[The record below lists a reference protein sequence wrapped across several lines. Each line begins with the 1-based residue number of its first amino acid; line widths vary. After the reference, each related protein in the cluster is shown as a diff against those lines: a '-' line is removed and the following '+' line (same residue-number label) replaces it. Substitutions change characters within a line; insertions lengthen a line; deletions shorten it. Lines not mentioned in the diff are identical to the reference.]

1 VDTSARLG
9 VFFLSLLQRQ
19 KLIDSIV
26 GLGYGKVVE
35 GKTRAEV
42 YVYLPKTDRKG
53 GMSDITEKLVKD
65 GAVYL
70 SSQKYSS
77 IGHIEFEG
85 EPYKDL
91 RVLMKPDAS
100 KGLTTDEQES
110 LAAYYAACKFS
121 KPTTDY
127 GLSDFSNL
135 INVQSSFTAEELI
148 GKASAGWLKS
158 SALIADKL
166 YELYRGNT
174 FQFCQRSNSTFVDNI
189 SDRAQDLLKEANFK
203 VGLDKWNPA
212 DIWLVHSTLT
222 GTDFSKFK
230 SIEQLNAFLL
240 KQFNAKKIIGVS
252 LKQVASKV
260 TVETYNKELG
270 KSKDIKFNNTSLG
283 KKGFTNS
290 IDGFIYYN
298 TTSSLVVR
306 SFKPLAPISGE
317 ITGTYAAG
325 GKIGNGPLE
334 NAIQQFKPRFSMTNK
349 DTMLREYK
357 KDNIKFLRNLYQ
369 RAKPLDSRLSTV
381 SEGDFISQIVDKGAK
396 TEGYLVSKVQVMDV
410 IEAVESMTAKQR
422 SEFIQYVISYAS
434 SALSVSSVFVKLYQ
448 P

>member
-1 VDTSARLG
+1 M
-9 VFFLSLLQRQ
+9 SLLNRQ
-19 KLIDSIV
+19 KLIDEITAQ
-26 GLGYGKVVE
+26 GYSKVVE

-42 YVYLPKTDRKG
+42 YVYLPKTDRKS
-53 GMSDITEKLVKD
+53 GMDDIAEKLASK
-65 GAVYL
+65 GALYL

-77 IGHIEFEG
+77 IGHIEFEDN
-85 EPYKDL
+85 PYNDL

-110 LAAYYAACKFS
+110 LAAYFAACKFA
-121 KPTTDY
+121 KPSTDY

-135 INVQSSFTAEELI
+135 RNVQSSFTAEELI

-166 YELYRGNT
+166 YEMYRGNT

-189 SDRAQDLLKEANFK
+189 SDRAQELLKEANVK
-203 VGLDKWNPA
+203 IGLDKWNPA

-222 GTDFSKFK
+222 GTDFSKYK
-230 SIEQLNAFLL
+230 SIKQLNDFLL
-240 KQFNAKKIIGVS
+240 DQFNAKKIIGVS
-252 LKQVASKV
+252 LKQVSSRV
-260 TVETYNKELG
+260 TVETYNKEASTQ
-270 KSKDIKFNNTSLG
+270 KTINFNNTSLG

-290 IDGFIYYN
+290 IDGFVYYN

-306 SFKPLAPISGE
+306 SFKPLTPVSGE

-334 NAIQQFKPRFSMTNK
+334 NAIQQFKPRFSFTNK
-349 DTMLREYK
+349 ESILREYK
-357 KDNIKFLRNLYQ
+357 KDNIKFLRNLYK
-369 RAKPLDSRLSTV
+369 RAKSLDSRLARVT
-381 SEGDFISQIVDKGAK
+381 EGDFVAQIVDKGPK
-396 TEGYLVSKVQVMDV
+396 VEGYLVSKVQVADV
-410 IEAVESMTAKQR
+410 IEVVESMTKKQKD
-422 SEFIQYVISYAS
+422 EFIQYVISYAS
-434 SALSVSSVFVKLYQ
+434 SALAVSSVFVKLYQ